1 MSSVHDKSLFYTL
14 LRSYSDSCFP
24 LAYHKVEYAGLER
37 IPTDGAV
44 IFAPN
49 HTNALMDALSVS
61 KVSKPPIVYVARAD
75 IFRKPLIAK
84 FLNLLKIMPI
94 VRIRDGVSNLKRNA
108 EIMECAVE
116 ALRAGLH
123 FCIMAE
129 GTQRAKH
136 SLLPLVKGIFRIALQ
151 ANEAIGNS
159 KPVYIVPMGI
169 EYGDYFRYRSTVLLN
184 IGEPINVTE
193 FVRTHADLEVP
204 EQINQL
210 REKLTEAM
218 RQQILYIP
226 DNENYNAILEL
237 TYLLYKRQLQLV
249 DNKAEGKLK
258 ARLSAAQQIV
268 ATCSQSKK
276 NGVPI
281 AEVLK
286 LANEFFSERKRLEIS
301 KEAIE
306 NYPFSK
312 WSLFGK
318 GVLLLVTLPY
328 FLFSAVATLPVTA
341 LYTYLCSVIN
351 DREFNNSIRFGI
363 TALVMPLWWL
373 VVVFLL
379 AAFLPISWAV
389 AVVVLMLPA
398 HIFLH
403 DYLRWWR
410 VWISEIKLL
419 KYKTLTDKIEQLNH
433 LYFS

>member
-1 MSSVHDKSLFYTL
+1 
-14 LRSYSDSCFP
+14 
-24 LAYHKVEYAGLER
+24 
-37 IPTDGAV
+37 
-44 IFAPN
+44 
-49 HTNALMDALSVS
+49 
-61 KVSKPPIVYVARAD
+61 
-75 IFRKPLIAK
+75 
-84 FLNLLKIMPI
+84 
-94 VRIRDGVSNLKRNA
+94 VRI
-108 EIMECAVE
+108 
-116 ALRAGLH
+116 
-123 FCIMAE
+123 
-129 GTQRAKH
+129 
-136 SLLPLVKGIFRIALQ
+136 
-151 ANEAIGNS
+151 
-159 KPVYIVPMGI
+159 
-169 EYGDYFRYRSTVLLN
+169 
-184 IGEPINVTE
+184 
-193 FVRTHADLEVP
+193 HADLEVP